1 MKNADNNV
9 ADIEE
14 ATDEELQKA
23 HQMVQT
29 IRRIKKTK
37 PYAPS
42 SSAGSGT
49 DFSRKGNCL
58 QKSDLLKK

>member
-23 HQMVQT
+23 HQKVK
-29 IRRIKKTK
+29 RKARKKNDT
-37 PYAPS
+37 PVRHP
-42 SSAGSGT
+42 
-49 DFSRKGNCL
+49 
-58 QKSDLLKK
+58 